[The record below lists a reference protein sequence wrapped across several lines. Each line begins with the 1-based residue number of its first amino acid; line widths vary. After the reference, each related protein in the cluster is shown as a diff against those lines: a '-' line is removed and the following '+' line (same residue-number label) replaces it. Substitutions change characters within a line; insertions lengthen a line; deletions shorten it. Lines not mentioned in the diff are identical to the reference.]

1 MRPAQAGVNR
11 TANAPLGGS
20 ADKPYPAGPPGYQA
34 RNAIDTSGSDVD
46 QGQDTQGIEVP
57 IPTDASVAR
66 IIQLGQAHLLK
77 MLSDQGFDYSHPV
90 DEYAPQG
97 NPGPQQSLTVQ
108 PDYDMPVRIE
118 AITVVIPVGSTG
130 ASLQIGQR
138 TLQLYSGAALTT
150 PTVLT
155 MEVLGIILNS
165 DDPRIITFTGAV
177 TSQPYL
183 GFTGFALTRGQFS

>member
-1 MRPAQAGVNR
+1 VRPAQAAVNR
-11 TANAPLGGS
+11 AVNAPLGES
-20 ADKPYPAGPPGYQA
+20 ADRPYPDGPPGYQA
-34 RNAIDTSGSDVD
+34 RNAIDTSGSGTD
-46 QGQDTQGIEVP
+46 QGQDTQGIAVP

-97 NPGPQQSLTVQ
+97 NPGPQQTLTVQ
-108 PDYDMPVRIE
+108 PDYDMPERIE
-118 AITVVIPVGSTG
+118 SITVVIPVGATG
-130 ASLQIGQR
+130 ASLQLGQR
-138 TLQLYSGAALTT
+138 TIQLYSGAALTT
-150 PTVLT
+150 PEVLT
-155 MEVLGIILNS
+155 MEVRGIIINS

-183 GFTGFALTRGQFS
+183 GLAGFALTRGQFS